1 MDNLPLIGYIDKN
14 MLIATGYNAWGLTES
29 MISAMVI
36 PDLLNKRSNKYT
48 YLFDPKRK
56 FKISKYMNNIFS
68 NIYAYSKMLL
78 VKTPKCPHLGCHLIY
93 DKKEKIWTCPC
104 HGSKFSQDGQVII
117 SPSNKNIN

>member
-1 MDNLPLIGYIDKN
+1 MILKENLKY
-14 MLIATGYNAWGLTES
+14 
-29 MISAMVI
+29 
-36 PDLLNKRSNKYT
+36 LNI
-48 YLFDPKRK
+48 L
-56 FKISKYMNNIFS
+56 
-68 NIYAYSKMLL
+68 KMLL